1 MEDKDLTGCH
11 HLQAHAEF
19 SFGTAMGGDVPQIML
34 LVPDATAQLMVSPLL
49 MRSIFF
55 FSRGVGTDVLKNFFN
70 AKNILQQ

>member
-1 MEDKDLTGCH
+1 MGDKHLTACH

-19 SFGTAMGGDVPQIML
+19 AFGTAMGGDVPQIML

-55 FSRGVGTDVLKNFFN
+55 FSRGVGTDVLRNFFN